1 MTCDSLNTERTAEQY
16 VRGVVNMELGDE
28 IIANILL
35 DRHVSPDYPV
45 SDLDLRTKML
55 LKADV
60 YMACSAMPSVA
71 VSVDD
76 ADGNWRHKEGAVRYP
91 RRTREDGPLS
101 PITYTLSMERSA
113 MLQAGLVCVPEA

>member
-35 DRHVSPDYPV
+35 DRHVSPD
-45 SDLDLRTKML
+45 SLALDLSLRTKML

-60 YMACSAMPSVA
+60 YMACSVMPSVA
-71 VSVDD
+71 ISIDD
-76 ADGNWRHKEGAVRYP
+76 ADGNWRHKEGAARYLRRTKKMVRY
-91 RRTREDGPLS
+91 R
-101 PITYTLSMERSA
+101 
-113 MLQAGLVCVPEA
+113 Q